1 MGLCVL
7 RSKPVKMSRFL
18 SSGRTRVTSSSSVI
32 RPRSTHCKAATVVMS
47 LVHEARQKVASTSSG
62 TSKPSSFTKR
72 VPNGFWKCALPVH
85 SQSPW
90 SSGVNIKGIYARTRT
105 VCCENYT
112 RYFVPITGLLH
123 LVLEGHLLA
132 EERLIKEKMILV
144 QHFGQFNI
152 TSVDKTSSA

>member
-7 RSKPVKMSRFL
+7 LSKPVKMSRFL
-18 SSGRTRVTSSSSVI
+18 SSGRRRVTSSSSVI

-90 SSGVNIKGIYARTRT
+90 SFWCEHKGNMHGPGPSAARTT
-105 VCCENYT
+105 
-112 RYFVPITGLLH
+112 PG
-123 LVLEGHLLA
+123 
-132 EERLIKEKMILV
+132 
-144 QHFGQFNI
+144 
-152 TSVDKTSSA
+152 TSFPLQASFTLSSKDIFLPKRG